1 MNACH
6 VFDKIPYMKLSPEE
20 LLEKFS
26 NSTAHPFEVRRIAM
40 MIFDEASDKLF
51 CMPASD
57 RKLLEAA
64 AILHDIGYHIE
75 CKNHN
80 KHSQKLVLE
89 YGLAGFSRRETEL
102 AACICRYHRGSLP
115 DKEKHE
121 IYSDFDKKERKTVK
135 RLGGI
140 LRLADGLDRAH
151 LALIKKVKINYNS
164 KYNIA
169 EFLITPNTPDYYP
182 DLTSAIRKRDLF
194 EIGFKTQSVLKFDE

>member
-1 MNACH
+1 MR
-6 VFDKIPYMKLSPEE
+6 LSAEE

-26 NSTAHPFEVRRIAM
+26 NSTAHPFEVRKISM
-40 MIFDEASDKLF
+40 MIFDEASSKIYE
-51 CMPASD
+51 MSSSE

-64 AILHDIGYHIE
+64 AILHDIGYYVD

-89 YGLAGFSRRETEL
+89 YGLDGFGKREAEL
-102 AACICRYHRGSLP
+102 VACICRYHRGSLP

-121 IYSDFDKKERKTVK
+121 IYSDFDKKERKIVK

-151 LALIKKVKINYNS
+151 LSLIKKVKINYDE

-194 EIGFKTQSVLKFDE
+194 EIGFKTQSVLKFDD

>member
-1 MNACH
+1 
-6 VFDKIPYMKLSPEE
+6 MKLSAEE

-26 NSTAHPFEVRRIAM
+26 NSTAHPFEVRKIAM
-40 MIFDEASDKLF
+40 MIFDEISSKIYE
-51 CMPASD
+51 MSSSE

-64 AILHDIGYHIE
+64 AILHDIGYYVD

-89 YGLAGFSRRETEL
+89 YGLDGFGKREAEL
-102 AACICRYHRGSLP
+102 VACICRYHRGSLP

-121 IYSDFDKKERKTVK
+121 IYSDFDKKERKIVK

-151 LALIKKVKINYNS
+151 LSLIKKVKINYDE
-164 KYNIA
+164 KYNIV
-169 EFLITPNTPDYYP
+169 EFLITPKYCRIFDYSEYP
-182 DLTSAIRKRDLF
+182 
-194 EIGFKTQSVLKFDE
+194 

>member
-1 MNACH
+1 MR
-6 VFDKIPYMKLSPEE
+6 LSAEE

-26 NSTAHPFEVRRIAM
+26 NGTAHPLEVRKIAM
-40 MIFDEASDKLF
+40 MIFDEASSKIYGMTSLE
-51 CMPASD
+51 
-57 RKLLEAA
+57 RRLLEAA
-64 AILHDIGYHIE
+64 ALLHDIGYYVD

-80 KHSQKLVLE
+80 KHSQKLVIE
-89 YGLAGFSRRETEL
+89 YGLDGFNPKEASL
-102 AACICRYHRGSLP
+102 VACICRYHRGSLP

-121 IYSDFDKKERKTVK
+121 IYSDFDKKERKIVK

-151 LALIKKVKINYNS
+151 LSLIKKVRINYDD
-164 KYNIA
+164 KYNIV
-169 EFLITPNTPDYYP
+169 EFIITPNTPDYYP